1 MVVGDEMKVL
11 HILYRIMPSG
21 AEKMLADAAEAFSKA
36 GVEGWIL
43 ANDDE
48 DGEYAP
54 VLREKGYWI
63 VRIPWRN
70 NRSHLIKF
78 WKLCRREKFDA
89 VHIHV
94 IRGYTSF
101 TIAAKLAGVK
111 TVVKTFHGIFAARD
125 PLRWLVHSGKRL
137 VARMFGAKMVAISRS
152 VQENEYKTFRNKCK
166 LVWNFGDET
175 GFPLA
180 DVDIG
185 KRMRKELGINE
196 DSFVLLTV
204 GNCHSESHYN
214 VKNHSL
220 VIKALARLPET
231 MRGNLVYIHVGAE
244 MEGYPERTLAEE
256 LGVME
261 NIRFLGSRQDVYDLL
276 CTANV
281 FVMSSLHEGLGI
293 STIEAAF
300 TGREMILT
308 NVQGLRDFGGVIRQG
323 VTYCD
328 LTPVSMAKAIQDKMA
343 SMQFSKTSTYNLS
356 GRAEIREDALKT
368 FSMQVGVAS
377 LVGLYGSR
385 E

>member
-1 MVVGDEMKVL
+1 MKVL
-11 HILYRIMPSG
+11 HILYKLMSSG
-21 AEKMLADAAEAFSKA
+21 AEKMLADAADIFRDK

-48 DGEYAP
+48 EGEYAP
-54 VLREKGYWI
+54 VLREEGYRI
-63 VRIPWRN
+63 VRIPWRG
-70 NRSHLIKF
+70 NRSHLIEF
-78 WKLCRREKFDA
+78 WKLCRREKFDT

-101 TIAAKLAGVK
+101 TVAAKLAGVK

-125 PLRWLVHSGKRL
+125 PLRWIVHSGKRL

-152 VQENEYKTFRNKCK
+152 VQENEYKTFRNKCE
-166 LVWNFGDET
+166 LVWNFANEAD
-175 GFPLA
+175 FPLA
-180 DVDIG
+180 DADVG
-185 KRMRKELGINE
+185 KRIRKELGIGE

-220 VIKALARLPET
+220 VIKALTLLPET
-231 MRGNLVYIHVGAE
+231 IKREVVYVHVGKE
-244 MEGYPERTLAEE
+244 MDAMPERRLAEE
-256 LGVME
+256 LGVAP
-261 NIRFLGSRQDVYDLL
+261 NAIFLGPRRDVFNLL
-276 CTANV
+276 CVANV
-281 FVMSSLHEGLGI
+281 YVMSSLHEGLGI

-328 LTPVSMAKAIQDKMA
+328 LAPECMAKAIQDKMS
-343 SMQFSKTSTYNLS
+343 SMQFSQMSTSALS
-356 GRAEIREDALKT
+356 GIAEIREDALKT

-377 LVGLYGSR
+377 LMRLYGCQ

>member
-1 MVVGDEMKVL
+1 MKVL

-21 AEKMLADAAEAFSKA
+21 AEKMLADAAEAFKEA
-36 GVEGWIL
+36 GVEGWVL

-48 DGEYAP
+48 EGEFAP
-54 VLREKGYWI
+54 VLREKGYRI
-63 VRIPWRN
+63 VRIPWQK

-101 TIAAKLAGVK
+101 TVAAKLAGVK

-152 VQENEYKTFRNKCK
+152 VQKNECKTFYNKCE
-166 LVWNFGDET
+166 LVWNFADET

-180 DVDIG
+180 DAQMG
-185 KRMRKELGINE
+185 LCMRKELGIPE
-196 DSFVLLTV
+196 DAFVLLTV

-220 VIKALARLPET
+220 VIKALAMLPET
-231 MRGNLVYIHVGAE
+231 IKRDVVYVHVGKE
-244 MEGYPERTLAEE
+244 MGGMPERRLAEE
-256 LGVME
+256 LGVAP
-261 NIRFLGSRQDVYDLL
+261 NAIFLGPRRDVFNLL
-276 CTANV
+276 CAANV
-281 FVMSSLHEGLGI
+281 YVMSSLHEGLGI

-323 VTYCD
+323 VTYCY
-328 LTPVSMAKAIQDKMA
+328 LTPESMAQAIQDKMA
-343 SMQFSKTSTYNLS
+343 SMQFSKTSNYNLS

-377 LVGLYGSR
+377 LVRLYGSR